1 MYLRTRAF
9 GQMAISL
16 VPLTHSGGLDE
27 GGQNPATSSAK
38 EQEPLLLNVI

>member
-9 GQMAISL
+9 GQIATSL
-16 VPLTHSGGLDE
+16 VPLTHSAGMDE